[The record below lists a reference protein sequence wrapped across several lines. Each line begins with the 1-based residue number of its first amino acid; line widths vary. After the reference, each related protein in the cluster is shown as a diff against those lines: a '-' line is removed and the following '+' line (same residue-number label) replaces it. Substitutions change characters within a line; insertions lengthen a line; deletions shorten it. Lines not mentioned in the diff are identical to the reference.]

1 MEIIVIIIHHHSSSS
16 SFIITIIIIIITI
29 QTCGTPC
36 GYFLNGSTPKWFAME
51 ILLNLMIFGVRLF

>member
-1 MEIIVIIIHHHSSSS
+1 MEIIVIITHHHSSS
-16 SFIITIIIIIITI
+16 FIIIIITI

>member
-1 MEIIVIIIHHHSSSS
+1 MEIIVIIIHHHSSS
-16 SFIITIIIIIITI
+16 FIIIIITI